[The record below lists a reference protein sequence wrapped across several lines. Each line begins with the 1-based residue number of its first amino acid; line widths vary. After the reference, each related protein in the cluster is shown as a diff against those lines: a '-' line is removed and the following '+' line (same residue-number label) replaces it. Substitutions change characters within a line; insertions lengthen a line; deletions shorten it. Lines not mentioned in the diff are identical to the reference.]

1 TLKLDLLIRGGQVI
15 DGSGAPPMKADVGIS
30 GDRITFIG
38 DAAKAGV
45 SAARTIDATGLIV
58 APGFIDP
65 HTHTA
70 EDLSQPQRKSN
81 EDYLMQGVT
90 TVITGNDGSSPFPI
104 GEALAKWRQQG
115 LGTNAALLV
124 GQANAWR

>member
-1 TLKLDLLIRGGQVI
+1 MKITHLPITILHVLLLIVGLSFARQTGNISASQTPKLDLLIRGGQVI

-70 EDLSQPQRKSN
+70 EDLSHPQRKSN
-81 EDYLMQGVT
+81 EDYLMQGV
-90 TVITGNDGSSPFPI
+90 
-104 GEALAKWRQQG
+104 
-115 LGTNAALLV
+115 
-124 GQANAWR
+124 